1 MVGILA
7 ITNSFF
13 FNGQKIV
20 ANTKWAR
27 FGDSNQIN
35 EDLPDLSAS
44 RTMPQKT
51 NVSGKMWEGN
61 DPHDE
66 TSDFGIRRTCGISA
80 EDMKTES

>member
-1 MVGILA
+1 
-7 ITNSFF
+7 
-13 FNGQKIV
+13 
-20 ANTKWAR
+20 
-27 FGDSNQIN
+27 
-35 EDLPDLSAS
+35 
-44 RTMPQKT
+44 MPQKT